1 MICSGSSPESE
12 KIHWMLTGACSF
24 TLLIHHATILK
35 NWNGKT
41 YVRALVRYVSSVSIT
56 VRPSQNSN
64 LATPMN
70 KSISV
75 KKIFMMMTK
84 NGEDAVA
91 NRIQQRFFCI
101 FLDVTEDDLFDNRIK
116 VDLNF
121 YMPSGSYATML
132 VKQLMDYI
140 AQ

>member
-1 MICSGSSPESE
+1 MSDMGTCLFVKAVLQKQQKGLPDDLFRLFTGIG
-12 KIHWMLTGACSF
+12 KNHWMLTEACSF

-75 KKIFMMMTK
+75 QK
-84 NGEDAVA
+84 NLHDDEQKTEKMLLPTVFNSA
-91 NRIQQRFFCI
+91 FFVC
-101 FLDVTEDDLFDNRIK
+101 LK
-116 VDLNF
+116 
-121 YMPSGSYATML
+121 L
-132 VKQLMDYI
+132 VWVI
-140 AQ
+140 S

>member
-75 KKIFMMMTK
+75 KKLFMMMTK
-84 NGEDAVA
+84 TEKMLLPTVFK
-91 NRIQQRFFCI
+91 QRFFCMSEVGMGDFI
-101 FLDVTEDDLFDNRIK
+101 VKDSFS
-116 VDLNF
+116 LN
-121 YMPSGSYATML
+121 
-132 VKQLMDYI
+132 V
-140 AQ
+140 

>member
-1 MICSGSSPESE
+1 MSDMGTRLFIKAALQKQQKGLPDD
-12 KIHWMLTGACSF
+12 LFQFFTGIRKDILDVDRFFLLCCSF
-24 TLLIHHATILK
+24 HHATILK

-91 NRIQQRFFCI
+91 NRIQQRFFCMSEVGMGDFI
-101 FLDVTEDDLFDNRIK
+101 VKDSFS
-116 VDLNF
+116 LN
-121 YMPSGSYATML
+121 
-132 VKQLMDYI
+132 V
-140 AQ
+140 

>member
-12 KIHWMLTGACSF
+12 KIHWMLTGTCSF

-91 NRIQQRFFCI
+91 NRIQQRFFCMSEVGMGDFI
-101 FLDVTEDDLFDNRIK
+101 VKDSFS
-116 VDLNF
+116 LN
-121 YMPSGSYATML
+121 
-132 VKQLMDYI
+132 V
-140 AQ
+140 